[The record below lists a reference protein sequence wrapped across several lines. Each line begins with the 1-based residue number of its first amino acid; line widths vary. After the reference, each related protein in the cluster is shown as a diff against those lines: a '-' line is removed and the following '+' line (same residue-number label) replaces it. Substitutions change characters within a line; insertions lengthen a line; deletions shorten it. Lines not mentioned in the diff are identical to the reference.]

1 MALRHK
7 IKPPL
12 LKGGAPLVSLCPVQN
27 RVAVGSRPVLR
38 FLSFKTSFD
47 QSRISEHDYETV
59 YEIGSDFAA
68 PPKAVLRAGIGYFK
82 TFPSHSPGDIY
93 FWTKLKNAADG
104 TIYFVD
110 LFFDYKNLNRI
121 IWICESFSRQ
131 MARRATKVVIII
143 GSKAE
148 ARRLKEVYEF
158 KRESFK
164 GWKNVSLSICSIQDN
179 DILHDRFV
187 LFDGNI
193 WHFGASAGGMH
204 PGLTAYSGP
213 WEDSNKSLE
222 TLLETI
228 VQENEGNIL
237 CVR

>member
-7 IKPPL
+7 IKSPL
-12 LKGGAPLVSLCPVQN
+12 LNGGTSQSSPCPVQN
-27 RVAVGSRPVLR
+27 QAVVGTKPVLR
-38 FLSFKTSFD
+38 FLSFKTPFD
-47 QSRISEHDYETV
+47 NSCVSQYDYEAV
-59 YEIGSDFAA
+59 YETGSDFVA
-68 PPKAVLRAGIGYFK
+68 PPMAVLRAGIGYFK
-82 TFPSHSPGDIY
+82 TFHSHSPGDIY
-93 FWTKLKNAADG
+93 FWAKLKNAADG

-148 ARRLKEVYEF
+148 SRRLKEAYECN
-158 KRESFK
+158 RESFK

-228 VQENEGNIL
+228 VRENEGNIL
-237 CVR
+237 CVP